1 MYDKIKYTE
10 KGYLEV
16 DSLFKTH
23 YNCIIING
31 GRGTGKTYGCLQH
44 VIDNKL
50 NYLLLRRTQRQCNLL
65 RRDIFNPFKAL
76 NRDRGWHIGTKTE
89 GEGCYGYYNQVYNR
103 DKEEYLCV
111 GERLG
116 MLLALS
122 TFSNLRGFDSQE
134 SNVLI
139 FDEFNP
145 ESGERKI
152 EDESDKF
159 FNAYESINRNRELNG
174 MAPLRLIL
182 LSNSNTLN
190 NDIMLS
196 LKLVLQVEKMKRKK
210 QSIYKDEK
218 RSLLFIMMD
227 DSPISKQKED
237 TFIYRLVGDSK
248 FKSMAIDN
256 DYAQE
261 DMSYVRPQNL
271 KEFRPIA
278 SIAEICIYERK
289 SRRRGQGCYYISGH
303 VSGSPRSYSLSDID
317 KKRFGLDNRN
327 VWREYLLGNVFFE
340 SYFCELIF
348 QKFFN

>member
-1 MYDKIKYTE
+1 MYNEIKYTPE
-10 KGYLEV
+10 GYL
-16 DSLFKTH
+16 DTDALFATP

-31 GRGTGKTYGCLQH
+31 GRGTGKTYGCLKY
-44 VIDNKL
+44 VIEHKL
-50 NYLLLRRTQRQCNLL
+50 NYMLLRRTQRQCNLL
-65 RRDIFNPFKAL
+65 RRDLFNPFKAL
-76 NRDRGWHIGTKTE
+76 NRDMGWQIGTKAE
-89 GEGCYGYYNQVYNR
+89 GEGCYGYYNQVYDN
-103 DKEEYLCV
+103 DKQSYVCV
-111 GERLG
+111 GDRFG

-134 SNVLI
+134 SQILI

-152 EDESDKF
+152 EDEADKF
-159 FNAYESINRNRELNG
+159 FNAYETINRNRELQG
-174 MAPLRLIL
+174 MPPLKLVL

-196 LKLVLQVEKMKRKK
+196 LHLVLQVEKMKRKG
-210 QSIYKDEK
+210 QTIYKDEK

-227 DSPISKQKED
+227 DSPISEQKED
-237 TFIYRLVGDSK
+237 TFIYRLVGESQ

-256 DYAQE
+256 DFAQE
-261 DMSYVRPQNL
+261 DMSYVRQQNIR
-271 KEFRPIA
+271 EYRPTCA
-278 SIAEICIYERK
+278 IAEICIYERK

-303 VSGSPRSYSLSDID
+303 RSGSPRLYSLSDID
-317 KKRFGLDNRN
+317 KKRFMLDNRH

-348 QKFFN
+348 QKFFT